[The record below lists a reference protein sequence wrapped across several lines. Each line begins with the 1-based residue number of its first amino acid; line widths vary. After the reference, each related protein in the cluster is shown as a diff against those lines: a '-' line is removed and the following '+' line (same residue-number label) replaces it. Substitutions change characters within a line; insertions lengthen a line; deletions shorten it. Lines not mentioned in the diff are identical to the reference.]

1 MENTNAFFINDD
13 TMPNTIG
20 VVGDLNKPLCFCDAD
35 FRAVDQKKN
44 FLLPYAFECYLCF
57 TLEKSKEKEN

>member
-1 MENTNAFFINDD
+1 
-13 TMPNTIG
+13 MPNTIG